1 MPTWCNINKSAVI
14 AISDKYNLN
23 PIASSVQK
31 LITTGVAHVCISWVK
46 GHIGIIGNEK
56 ADFLAK
62 SAAQSDLP
70 FSYSKCPLSYVKR
83 TLKTCMLHEWNELWT
98 KSTNGN
104 VTRQLYFPTIY
115 DRLKCKNIVQNFVL
129 SQFLS
134 GHGKFTEYLYRFKLS
149 TSPTCSCGS
158 ETQNVH
164 HLLFQCPLF
173 SRERY
178 HFELLLDSVGLTF
191 SIPFTKI
198 LLNHNSYKFFNSFIH
213 QIFCKLKT

>member
-1 MPTWCNINKSAVI
+1 
-14 AISDKYNLN
+14 
-23 PIASSVQK
+23 
-31 LITTGVAHVCISWVK
+31 
-46 GHIGIIGNEK
+46 
-56 ADFLAK
+56 
-62 SAAQSDLP
+62 
-70 FSYSKCPLSYVKR
+70 
-83 TLKTCMLHEWNELWT
+83 MLHEWNELWT

-104 VTRQLYFPTIY
+104 ITRQLYFPTIY

-149 TSPTCSCGS
+149 TSPTCSCGL

-213 QIFCKLKT
+213 QIFCKLKTQVIILIVAISIIEFSGHLQFLSVHIVYICMQQYHSLLANYNPNMPQGKIGFEILDNK